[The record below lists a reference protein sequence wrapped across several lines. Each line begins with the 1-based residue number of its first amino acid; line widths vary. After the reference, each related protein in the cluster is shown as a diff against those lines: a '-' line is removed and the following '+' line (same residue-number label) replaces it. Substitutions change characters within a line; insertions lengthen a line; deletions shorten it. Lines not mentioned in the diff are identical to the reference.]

1 MVSRALLISPDPNTV
16 SVLSQ
21 VLAEM
26 ELATEECFDFAS
38 APQKISDH
46 SYEVILVDCAE
57 QAGSDAL
64 TRHIRSSKVN
74 EGSLVVSVVTA
85 QSNVHAAFAA
95 GANFVLYRPISP
107 ERARAS
113 LRAASH
119 MIRRDK
125 RRQPRMPVHA
135 PATLSYPSVE
145 SAPATL
151 IDLSEEGLALQ
162 CEQRLPTKSKVYFRF
177 NLPGQMRWIQ
187 LAGETVWQD
196 SSGRA
201 GIRFVQVPHFARVLL
216 QEWLTSKVSVQQSK
230 VTVRMPVPKLSSS
243 GLSASDR
250 REQARHACQLGTEV
264 YRLGTKV
271 PHRCHLTDI
280 STGGCYVE
288 TPEPFPKGTQVEM
301 LVRTED
307 FKFRSMGIVKVA
319 HPGFGMGVE
328 FSSQTAAQ
336 RDQVQRLMKIVFQN
350 SDDVPVFR
358 F

>member
-1 MVSRALLISPDPNTV
+1 MVSRALLISPDANTV

-26 ELATEECFDFAS
+26 ELASEECFDCDA
-38 APQKISDH
+38 AAERILQEH
-46 SYEVILVDCAE
+46 YEVIVFDCPD
-57 QAGSDAL
+57 QALSDAL
-64 TRHIRSSKVN
+64 VQKARLSNSNKL
-74 EGSLVVSVVTA
+74 SLLVSVVSGQSSVRGTFTA
-85 QSNVHAAFAA
+85 
-95 GANFVLYRPISP
+95 GTNFVLYRPISP

-119 MIRRDK
+119 LIRRDK
-125 RRQPRMPVHA
+125 RRHPRLPVHA
-135 PATLSYPSVE
+135 QASISYPAVE
-145 SAPATL
+145 NAPATL
-151 IDLSEEGLALQ
+151 IDLSEEGLAVQ
-162 CEQRLPTKSKVYFRF
+162 SEQRLPTKTKVYFRF
-177 NLPGQMRWIQ
+177 NLPGQTRWIQ

-201 GIRFVQVPHFARVLL
+201 GIRFVQVPHFARLLL
-216 QEWLTSKVSVQQSK
+216 QEWLGARMLLQQSK
-230 VTVRMPVPKLSSS
+230 VTIQIPPIPAPRA

-250 REQARHACQLGTEV
+250 REKARHACQLGAEL
-264 YRLGTKV
+264 YRQGNNV

-301 LVRTED
+301 IVRTQD
-307 FKFRSMGIVKVA
+307 FKFQSAGSVKVM

-328 FSSQTAAQ
+328 FATQNSTQ
-336 RDQVQRLMKIVFQN
+336 RDQVQRLIKIVFQN
-350 SDDVPVFR
+350 KENAPAFR

>member
-1 MVSRALLISPDPNTV
+1 MVSRALLISLDANTI

-21 VLAEM
+21 VLSEM
-26 ELATEECFDFAS
+26 DLATESCLDFGTAS
-38 APQKISDH
+38 QKITEQT
-46 SYEVILVDCAE
+46 YEVILIDCDD
-57 QAGSDAL
+57 QGISDAL
-64 TRHIRSSKVN
+64 VQKARLAKAN
-74 EGSLVVSVVTA
+74 QASLLVSVVNS
-85 QSNVHAAFAA
+85 QSHVRETFSA
-95 GANFVLYRPISP
+95 GSNFVLYRPISP

-119 MIRRDK
+119 LIRRDK
-125 RRQPRMPVHA
+125 RRQPRIPIHA
-135 PATLSYPSVE
+135 EASISYPSVE

-162 CEQRLPTKSKVYFRF
+162 CEQRLPTKTKVYFRF
-177 NLPGQMRWIQ
+177 SLPGQMRWIQ

-216 QEWLTSKVSVQQSK
+216 REWLGARALQQSK
-230 VTVRMPVPKLSSS
+230 VTIEMPVSPAPRSA
-243 GLSASDR
+243 LSASDR
-250 REQARHACQLGTEV
+250 REQSRHACQLGTEV
-264 YRLGTKV
+264 YRLGKSV

-288 TPEPFPKGTQVEM
+288 TPEPFPTGTKVE
-301 LVRTED
+301 LIVRTED
-307 FKFRSMGIVKVA
+307 FKFTSAGVVKVA

-328 FSSQTAAQ
+328 FASQTSTQ
-336 RDQVQRLMKIVFQN
+336 RDQVQRLIKIVFQN
-350 SDDVPVFR
+350 KEAAPAFR

>member
-1 MVSRALLISPDPNTV
+1 MVSRALIISPDANTI

-26 ELATEECFDFAS
+26 ELATEECFNCDA
-38 APQKISDH
+38 APQKLTREN
-46 SYEVILVDCAE
+46 YEVIVIDCPD
-57 QAGSDAL
+57 QALSDAL
-64 TRHIRSSKVN
+64 VQKARLSKTN
-74 EGSLVVSVVTA
+74 QLALLVSIVSG
-85 QSNVHAAFAA
+85 QSNVRGTFAA

-113 LRAASH
+113 FRAASH
-119 MIRRDK
+119 LIRRDK
-125 RRQPRMPVHA
+125 RRHPRLPVHA
-135 PATLSYPSVE
+135 QATVSYPAVE
-145 SAPATL
+145 NAPATL

-162 CEQRLPTKSKVYFRF
+162 SEQRLPTKSKVYFRF
-177 NLPGQMRWIQ
+177 NLPGQARWIQ

-201 GIRFVQVPHFARVLL
+201 GVRFVQVPHFARLLL
-216 QEWLTSKVSVQQSK
+216 QEWLGSRMLLQQSQ
-230 VTVRMPVPKLSSS
+230 VTIQMPPIPAPPA

-250 REQARHACQLGTEV
+250 REKARHACQLGAEV
-264 YRLGTKV
+264 YRLGNNV

-288 TPEPFPKGTQVEM
+288 TPEPFPRETQVEM
-301 LVRTED
+301 IVRTED
-307 FKFRSMGIVKVA
+307 FKFRSAGIVKVA

-328 FSSQTAAQ
+328 FAAQNRTQ
-336 RDQVQRLMKIVFQN
+336 RDQVQRLIKIVFQN
-350 SDDVPVFR
+350 KESAPAFR